1 MNRIKIV
8 LLLAMMALLAAGCRQ
23 EHNTVGEEAGS
34 LEPGWIYLYYLN
46 ANADGFVKVPYK
58 PEHSDNPVTA
68 ITEIIYQLSTTEE
81 SNTDQY
87 KASVPGTIM
96 INTITVLDNHL
107 INIDFGEAYR
117 QLPAVDE
124 ALLRASV
131 VQSVLQLEGVD
142 SVTFSVNG
150 ASLLGTNSV
159 PVGPM
164 DQTTFLTSGNEKDLY
179 SYELELTLYYANASG
194 DRLVP
199 VKKTIRV
206 TENLSPEMAALYEL
220 KHPPTDRGLLSPLPE
235 NLRIL
240 STETVDNICYVDL
253 SPEIEEI
260 SSGITEE
267 VKVYSMVNT
276 LAALNSAYQIQFTV
290 EGEKL
295 HDLNDFENFDQLLS
309 MEYKLWK
316 NK

>member
-1 MNRIKIV
+1 MNKIRIV
-8 LLLAMMALLAAGCRQ
+8 LLLVMLSLLTAGCR
-23 EHNTVGEEAGS
+23 EKRNTVYEEAGS
-34 LEPGWIYLYYLN
+34 LEPGWVYLYYLN
-46 ANADGFVKVPYK
+46 ANGNGFVRVPYK
-58 PEHSDNPVTA
+58 PDHSDNPVTA
-68 ITEIIYQLSTTEE
+68 INEIIYQLSTTEE

-96 INTITVLDNHL
+96 INTITVLDNNL

-117 QLPAVDE
+117 QLSAVDE

-131 VQSVLQLEGVD
+131 VQSILQLEGVD

-164 DQTTFLTSGNEKDLY
+164 DQSTFLTSGNEKDLY
-179 SYELELTLYYANASG
+179 SYDLELTLYYANASG

-199 VKKTIRV
+199 VEKTIRV

-220 KHPPTDRGLLSPLPE
+220 KRPPRNSGLLSPLPE

-253 SPEIEEI
+253 SREIEEI
-260 SSGITEE
+260 SSGITED
-267 VKVYSMVNT
+267 VKVYSMVDT

-290 EGEKL
+290 EGEKMQE
-295 HDLNDFENFDQLLS
+295 LNDFENFDQLLS